1 MEAVPEILQRLMN
14 VDPVTVFQ
22 KVNQRLDLGANTRI
36 LAQKCTQVIYPKT
49 ALIQLDQGVNPGIV
63 SQKCI
68 ITVLKRLD
76 RGANPELES
85 QNCIPT

>member
-1 MEAVPEILQRLMN
+1 MEAVPEILQRLIN

-36 LAQKCTQVIYPKT
+36 LAQKCTQGIHPKN
-49 ALIQLDQGVNPGIV
+49 ALIWLDRSANPGLV

-68 ITVLKRLD
+68 LTALIRLD
-76 RGANPELES
+76 WGANPGLVS
-85 QNCIPT
+85 QK